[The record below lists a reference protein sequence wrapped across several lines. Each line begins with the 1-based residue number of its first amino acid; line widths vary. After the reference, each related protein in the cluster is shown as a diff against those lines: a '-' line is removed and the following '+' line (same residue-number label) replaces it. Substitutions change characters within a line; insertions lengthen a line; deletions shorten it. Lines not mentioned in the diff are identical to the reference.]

1 MMGKNFMKEM
11 QEYED
16 AITKFRNGEEL
27 TSQEKGVLVRHCG
40 CTNAE
45 RECQEDTS
53 KCGTCE
59 YWNIDDS
66 EYANER
72 KNKEYMAE
80 RLKPMREEIENLEE
94 GITSYHHDRPWIS
107 KDDKDEVLAIID
119 KYMGR

>member
-80 RLKPMREEIENLEE
+80 RLKPMREEIEKYRDSFVIA
-94 GITSYHHDRPWIS
+94 GRQDVVG
-107 KDDKDEVLAIID
+107 VLDYTLCVFD
-119 KYMGR
+119 KYMKAGE